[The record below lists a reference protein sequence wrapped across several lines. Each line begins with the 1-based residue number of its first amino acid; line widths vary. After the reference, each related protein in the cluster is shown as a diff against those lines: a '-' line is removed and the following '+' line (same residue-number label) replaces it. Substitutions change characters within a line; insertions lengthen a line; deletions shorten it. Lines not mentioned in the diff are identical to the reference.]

1 MEERMDVRFFAT
13 GEEFRAWLEQHHAT
27 AKELWVGFYKKGSGR
42 PSITWP
48 ESVDE
53 ALCFGWIDSV
63 RRSIDEA
70 SYRIRF
76 TPRRPRS
83 IWSAV
88 NVRRAEAL
96 VEAGRMQPA
105 GLAAFAKRK
114 EDRTGQYSFEQ
125 GRVAL
130 DEDLEAEFRGNAR
143 AWEFFQAQPATYR
156 KTVSWWVMSAKRDET
171 RKRRLAALVR
181 DSEAGQRIAQFR
193 RQDRK
198 GRNG

>member
-1 MEERMDVRFFAT
+1 
-13 GEEFRAWLEQHHAT
+13 
-27 AKELWVGFYKKGSGR
+27 VGFYKKGSGR

>member
-1 MEERMDVRFFAT
+1 MEGRMEVRFFAT
-13 GEEFRAWLEQHHAT
+13 GAEFRAWLEQHHAT
-27 AKELWVGFYKKGSGR
+27 ADELWVGFYKKASGR

-63 RRSIDEA
+63 RRSMDEV

-96 VEAGRMQPA
+96 VEAGRMQPS

-125 GRVAL
+125 GKVAFA
-130 DEDLEAEFRGNAR
+130 EELEAELRENAK
-143 AWEFFQAQPATYR
+143 AWDFFQAQASSYR
-156 KTVSWWVMSAKRDET
+156 TTVMWWVMSAKRDET
-171 RKRRLAALVR
+171 RRRRLATLIK
-181 DSEAGQRIAQFR
+181 DSEGGERISQFR
-193 RQDRK
+193 RDATKRRD
-198 GRNG
+198 G

>member
-125 GRVAL
+125 GQVAL
-130 DEDLEAEFRGNAR
+130 DEDLEAELRGNAR